1 MSYDTHDSIAAV
13 ASAAGGGSRGVVR
26 ISGVDA
32 LARLAGCFLPSD
44 SAIALTEIARPERVR
59 GSIQLNAPEHR
70 SAVSIPGELLVWPT
84 DRSYTRQPAAEF
96 HTIGSAPLL
105 AAIVEQL
112 QRVGIRAAAPGEF
125 TLRAFLAGRI
135 DLTQAEGVLGVV
147 DATERSD
154 LDAALDQVAGGLS
167 RPLHRLREELLAML
181 AELEAGLDFVEED
194 IEFVSREAL
203 AERITEAQVTVAATA
218 SQLAERDQHSKA
230 PRVALVGAPNAG
242 KSSLFNALVQKYGD
256 PSAVA
261 AIVSPTPGA
270 TRDYVVGRLTLD
282 GVECELIDTAGVD
295 ETLRAGIEREAQLVS
310 DRQRLDADVR
320 VRCIEAEGRELA
332 ADGLATRGGDL
343 IVWTKSDLQGEMPTE
358 SISPDGFHALGV
370 SLLCSAE
377 TGAGLAELAQRLRAE
392 LGRLKAEGQSR
403 GGSVAVTSARCAG
416 SLRDA
421 AAALETAATLVRS
434 ESDELL
440 AAEIRHA
447 LDALGVIVGAI
458 CADDVLDRVFSQ
470 FCIGK

>member
-1 MSYDTHDSIAAV
+1 MSYDTHDAIAAV
-13 ASAAGGGSRGVVR
+13 ASAAGGGARGVVR

-32 LARLAGCFLPSD
+32 LARLAGCFHPSD
-44 SAIALTEIARPERVR
+44 SAVALTEIARPERVR
-59 GSIQLNAPEHR
+59 GSILLNAPDQR
-70 SAVSIPGELLVWPT
+70 SAASIPGELLVWPT
-84 DRSYTRQPAAEF
+84 ERSYTRQPAAEF

-105 AAIVEQL
+105 AAIVEEL

-147 DATERSD
+147 DATQRSD

-167 RPLHRLREELLAML
+167 RPLHQLREELLAML

-194 IEFVSREAL
+194 IEFISRETL
-203 AERITEAQVTVAATA
+203 AVRIAEAQVTVAATA
-218 SQLAERDQHSKA
+218 SQLAERDQHSEA
-230 PRVALVGAPNAG
+230 PRVALIGAPNAG
-242 KSSLFNALVQKYGD
+242 KSSLFNALVRKYGD
-256 PSAVA
+256 PGAVA

-270 TRDYVVGRLTLD
+270 TRDYVVCRVTLD

-295 ETLRAGIEREAQLVS
+295 EILRVGIEREAQLAS
-310 DRQRLDADVR
+310 DRQRLEADVR
-320 VRCIEAEGRELA
+320 VRCVGAERRESA
-332 ADGLATRGGDL
+332 ADDLTATGGDL
-343 IVWTKSDLQGEMPTE
+343 TVWTKSDLQSEMPAA
-358 SISPDGFHALGV
+358 SQSPDESHASGAGL
-370 SLLCSAE
+370 SCSAK
-377 TGAGLAELAQRLRAE
+377 TGAGLEELAHRLRVE
-392 LGRLKAEGQSR
+392 LGRLKAEGNSR
-403 GGSVAVTSARCAG
+403 RGSVASTSARCAG

-434 ESDELL
+434 QSDELL